1 MKQFLI
7 KGNYIAFYL
16 LIIILLLFKSTKQQ
30 NGECKIN
37 GYNESTINET
47 ICKEFTYLFDNLICD
62 YNTTN
67 NKCLNIE
74 EKEYKNNKSKYNS
87 NYIVNNCGIS
97 GFYEPID
104 EGPCKNIQL
113 VEGLCCFVKYGND
126 NGTENHTACL
136 RTSESEKEKGE
147 SYFKNYNY
155 TENFNFI
162 DAKCKE
168 KYIEL
173 WLSILF
179 VSLLFLI

>member
-1 MKQFLI
+1 MYNFLI
-7 KGNYIAFYL
+7 L
-16 LIIILLLFKSTKQQ
+16 WLFSKLHRSTLSPFSLQEIFKTHLHTVKLAHHSLHSFMR
-30 NGECKIN
+30 N
-37 GYNESTINET
+37 S
-47 ICKEFTYLFDNLICD
+47 KEFTYLFNNSICD

-97 GFYEPID
+97 GFYEPIN

-113 VEGLCCFVKYGND
+113 VEGLCCFVEYGNGKD
-126 NGTENHTACL
+126 NHTACL
-136 RTSESEKEKGE
+136 RTSESEKEKAE

>member
-1 MKQFLI
+1 MKPFLI
-7 KGNYIAFYL
+7 KGNYIFFYL
-16 LIIILLLFKSTKQQ
+16 LVIILLVFKSTKQQ

-47 ICKEFTYLFDNLICD
+47 ICKEFTYLFNNLICD

-113 VEGLCCFVKYGND
+113 VEGLCCFVEYG

-168 KYIEL
+168 KYIE
-173 WLSILF
+173 
-179 VSLLFLI
+179 

>member
-37 GYNESTINET
+37 GYNESTINEI
-47 ICKEFTYLFDNLICD
+47 ICKEFTYLFDNLICV

-97 GFYEPID
+97 GFYEPIN

-113 VEGLCCFVKYGND
+113 VEGLCCFVEYG

>member
-37 GYNESTINET
+37 GYNESTINEA
-47 ICKEFTYLFDNLICD
+47 ICKEFTYLFNNSICD

-113 VEGLCCFVKYGND
+113 VEGLCCFVKYGN
-126 NGTENHTACL
+126 GKENHTACL
-136 RTSESEKEKGE
+136 RTSESEKEKAE
-147 SYFKNYNY
+147 SYFKDYNY
-155 TENFNFI
+155 TENFTLL
-162 DAKCKE
+162 DVKCKE